1 MILEF
6 FFRLL
11 LVFNLALIFGL
22 ERQRAHKQVGL
33 GTFTFVSMGS
43 CILSI
48 LSISVFPENPI
59 PLLTAIVTSIGF
71 LGAGALIKDHDK
83 IFGFTTAAS
92 IWIFA
97 IFGLVI
103 GVGSYFF
110 GLTLYCTIWVVIFI
124 DRRLEKKGTGSYRT
138 KLTIET
144 NKIVGEADIRNFL
157 LSMGIKNTKM
167 IKFEVYNKKSINITY
182 LIEGKSSDL
191 KRIPKEIEKINWIDN
206 LKFE

>member
-1 MILEF
+1 MSQIHAGF
-6 FFRLL
+6 FIKR
-11 LVFNLALIFGL
+11 
-22 ERQRAHKQVGL
+22 
-33 GTFTFVSMGS
+33 T
-43 CILSI
+43 
-48 LSISVFPENPI
+48 ISVE
-59 PLLTAIVTSIGF
+59 VGRKRS
-71 LGAGALIKDHDK
+71 K
-83 IFGFTTAAS
+83 IS
-92 IWIFA
+92 RK
-97 IFGLVI
+97 
-103 GVGSYFF
+103 Y
-110 GLTLYCTIWVVIFI
+110 I

>member
-22 ERQRAHKQVGL
+22 ERQRAHKQVGF

>member
-22 ERQRAHKQVGL
+22 ERQRAHKQVGF

-182 LIEGKSSDL
+182 HIEGKSSDL

>member
-1 MILEF
+1 
-6 FFRLL
+6 
-11 LVFNLALIFGL
+11 LALIFGL
-22 ERQRAHKQVGL
+22 ERQRAHKQVGF